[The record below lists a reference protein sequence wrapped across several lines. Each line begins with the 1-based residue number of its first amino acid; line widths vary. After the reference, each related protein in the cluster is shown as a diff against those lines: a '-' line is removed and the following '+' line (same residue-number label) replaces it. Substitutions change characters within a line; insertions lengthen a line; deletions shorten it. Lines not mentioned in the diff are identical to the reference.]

1 MRAGRRSKTRH
12 SEPSRP
18 HRSSSKLSRQPKRSQ
33 SVAKAPWPN
42 AGRYSL
48 ASRLG
53 FVAAFVTI
61 LAVTVDPALR
71 AALAV
76 TVDPALR
83 AARIYFGVDP
93 MGQRLGAIEPWA
105 PGKKPRRFA
114 TVTLATQ
121 QPAAAPPGTRP
132 GVLGVLPAAG
142 VAAEAPA
149 PASVTPPAKP
159 QHRGEVASASFKPVR
174 FGPAANLTA
183 PANQSSDSK
192 DMSVAQADSQPLRLP
207 RLLARLFGGGSDEE
221 EDAETAAASAKA
233 AANSRTPA
241 VALRHVA
248 NLAIAARKGI
258 KPAPPSLA
266 HGGFANR
273 F

>member
-1 MRAGRRSKTRH
+1 MRAGRRSETRH

-18 HRSSSKLSRQPKRSQ
+18 HRPSSRLSRQPKRSQ
-33 SVAKAPWPN
+33 PVAKAPWPN

-71 AALAV
+71 A
-76 TVDPALR
+76 TRIYFGVDPALR

-93 MGQRLGAIEPWA
+93 MGQRLGAIEPSA

-121 QPAAAPPGTRP
+121 QPAAAPPGARP

-159 QHRGEVASASFKPVR
+159 RSSIHEKTLRLAAHRGEVASASFKPMR
-174 FGPAANLTA
+174 FGPAA
-183 PANQSSDSK
+183 
-192 DMSVAQADSQPLRLP
+192 
-207 RLLARLFGGGSDEE
+207 
-221 EDAETAAASAKA
+221 
-233 AANSRTPA
+233 
-241 VALRHVA
+241 
-248 NLAIAARKGI
+248 
-258 KPAPPSLA
+258 
-266 HGGFANR
+266 
-273 F
+273 

>member
-61 LAVTVDPALR
+61 
-71 AALAV
+71 LAV